1 MLVSAP
7 EARSAEGDE
16 GGAAALG
23 SSGAAILQDKP
34 PPYFHLCF
42 QDKIGAFSGDYRG
55 DFGGM
60 FDRCP
65 HEKRGE
71 L

>member
-16 GGAAALG
+16 GGAAALV
-23 SSGAAILQDKP
+23 SSAADLYQDKHT
-34 PPYFHLCF
+34 PYCHLCF

-60 FDRCP
+60 FDR
-65 HEKRGE
+65 
-71 L
+71 